1 VSSPSTRS
9 TRSTRSNALVTPGHF
24 YPLGA
29 TYDGRGV
36 NFALF
41 SEHATGVE
49 LCLFDERGHET
60 RVALPRR
67 TLHVWHGHVRGL
79 EPGQRYGYRV
89 QGPYSPS
96 EGHRFNP
103 SKLLV
108 DPYARKLEGK
118 VDPTSPIYAFA
129 GADDG
134 KKDDRDD
141 AAGVPKCVVVADV
154 FDWEGDAPPD
164 VRWDDTVL
172 YEMHVKGFTKLHP
185 GVPPE
190 QRGTFAGLGS
200 PAAID
205 HLKRLGVTAVELL
218 PVHEAMD
225 EPALSLRGLTNYWG
239 YNTLAFFAPAQ
250 RFASRPGDQVREF
263 KQMVKS
269 LHAAGIEVILD
280 VVYNHTCEGDHL
292 GATVS
297 LRGIDNRTYY
307 RLKRDARLYEDFT
320 GCGNSLNV
328 GHAQTLKLI
337 MDSLRYWVTEM
348 HVDGFRFDLA
358 STLGRDEST
367 VDRMSA
373 FFDIIHQD
381 PILSRTK
388 LIAEPWDLG
397 PGGYQVGN
405 FPILWSEWNGRY
417 RDTVRK
423 FWTGSASVLGDL
435 GYRLTGSSDLFGD
448 DGRHPHASIN
458 FITAH
463 DGFTARDLVSYLK
476 KHNEANGEGNRDG
489 LDDNSS
495 DSGGVEGETDDAAI
509 LTLRARR
516 VRGLLATLVFSQGVP
531 MLTMGDEMGR
541 TQRGNNNAYCQD
553 NEISWVS
560 WSLDDAQRELLS
572 WTAHTLALR
581 RAHPAFRRHSFFS
594 GERRDAA
601 SPKDIGWFRADGAEM
616 AASDWSDAERAVL
629 GWFLDGNALGTSDV
643 SGEPLEDDSFLL
655 LANAHHEAVRFRLPD
670 GAWGKAWEKVLST
683 ADTALAKAD
692 SRAANTSSRL
702 ALAGDDIE
710 LPPYS
715 LVLLVSR

>member
-1 VSSPSTRS
+1 M
-9 TRSTRSNALVTPGHF
+9 TPGHF
-24 YPLGA
+24 HPLGA

-41 SEHATGVE
+41 SEHATAVE
-49 LCLFDERGHET
+49 LCLFDERGNET
-60 RVALPRR
+60 RIALPRR

-79 EPGQRYGYRV
+79 LPGQRYGYRV
-89 QGPYSPS
+89 HGPYSPH
-96 EGHRFNP
+96 EGQRFNP

-108 DPYARKLEGK
+108 DPYARRLEGK
-118 VDPTSPIYAFA
+118 VDPSSGIYAFE
-129 GADDG
+129 GNDDRVR
-134 KKDDRDD
+134 DDRDD
-141 AAGVPKCVVVADV
+141 ASGIPKCVVVADV

-164 VRWDDTVL
+164 VRWDDTVV

-185 GVPPE
+185 QVPPE

-200 PAAID
+200 PAAIE

-225 EPALSLRGLTNYWG
+225 EPALSARGMTNYWG

-250 RFASRPGDQVREF
+250 RFASRPGEEVREF

-297 LRGIDNRTYY
+297 LRGVDNRTYY
-307 RLKRDARLYEDFT
+307 RLKSDPRLYEDFT

-358 STLGRDEST
+358 STLGRDESA
-367 VDRMSA
+367 VDRLSA

-417 RDTVRK
+417 RDTVRQ
-423 FWTGSASVLGDL
+423 FWTGGANVLGDL

-458 FITAH
+458 FVTAH
-463 DGFTARDLVSYLK
+463 DGFTLRDLVSYDK

-489 LDDNSS
+489 WDDNASS
-495 DSGGVEGETDDAAI
+495 NGGIEGDTEDAAV
-509 LTLRARR
+509 LALRARQ
-516 VRGLLATLVFSQGVP
+516 VRNVLATLVFSQGVP

-553 NEISWVS
+553 NPISWVS
-560 WSLDDAQRELLS
+560 WTLDDAQRELLA
-572 WTAHTLALR
+572 WTTRALALR
-581 RAHPAFRRHSFFS
+581 RTHPVFRRRSFFS
-594 GERRDAA
+594 GERRDDA
-601 SPKDIGWFRADGAEM
+601 SPKDIGWFRADGEEM
-616 AASDWSDAERAVL
+616 IASDWADAKRAVIGL
-629 GWFLDGNALGTSDV
+629 FLDGDALGTSDV

-655 LANAHHEAVRFRLPD
+655 LASAHREPVRFRLP
-670 GAWGKAWEKVLST
+670 GRVWGSTWEIVLTT
-683 ADTALAKAD
+683 AELARAPSGVAKAATTD
-692 SRAANTSSRL
+692 RVRG
-702 ALAGDDIE
+702 GDE
-710 LPPYS
+710 LYLPPFS
-715 LVLLVSR
+715 LVLLVRRS